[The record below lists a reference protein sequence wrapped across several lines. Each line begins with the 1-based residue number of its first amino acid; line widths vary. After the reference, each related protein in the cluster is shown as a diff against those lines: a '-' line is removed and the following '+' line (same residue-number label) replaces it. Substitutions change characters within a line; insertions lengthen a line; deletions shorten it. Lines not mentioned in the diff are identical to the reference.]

1 MYEYIKGELTYIGE
15 NYVVIEA
22 NGIGYKITT
31 SSDNL
36 KGKGERVTFYTYL
49 YVKEDIFELYGF
61 PTMEQKSAFELLISV
76 SGVGPKAAIS
86 ILSVLS
92 PNNLTVAVV
101 TNNPKAISAAQ
112 GVGPKLAQRII
123 LELKDKVSTKTSFA
137 VDENPSS
144 SASAENEAVTA
155 LTALGYSFN
164 DAVTAVS
171 KAPKDLSVEDTI
183 KFALKQF
190 I

>member
-1 MYEYIKGELTYIGE
+1 MSRHLFLQKPNKIGISKFGRITKTKTLTTKH
-15 NYVVIEA
+15 VIF
-22 NGIGYKITT
+22 KI
-31 SSDNL
+31 
-36 KGKGERVTFYTYL
+36 
-49 YVKEDIFELYGF
+49 
-61 PTMEQKSAFELLISV
+61 LI
-76 SGVGPKAAIS
+76 
-86 ILSVLS
+86 
-92 PNNLTVAVV
+92 
-101 TNNPKAISAAQ
+101 ISAAQ

-137 VDENPSS
+137 VDDNPVS